1 VIQKAHE
8 ILSTVEIEDE
18 GQRTDSST
26 IEQPTATA
34 ELKTT
39 ADSRPAADASV
50 SDEPAAVVHR
60 PLAQSQES
68 RSDEERKEEE
78 QNAEA
83 EIIAA
88 VRANDARLINELF
101 ERIAGTHA
109 QRDQIAPRARA
120 AAWLIRDSPRV
131 FFLVGV

>member
-8 ILSTVEIEDE
+8 ILSTIEIEDE

-26 IEQPTATA
+26 VEQPTATA

-39 ADSRPAADASV
+39 ADSKPADASV

-120 AAWLIRDSPRV
+120 TAWLIRDSPRV